1 MLGEV
6 FMFIK
11 KEQEGLWKSAIYVEM
26 HQSIKKVN
34 RLIDSQ
40 RNGYEILNKY
50 NNMSMVQFLWQVFTV
65 LFFYIFCVIESFH
78 NQNEMLGGRMTSLR
92 MKERKFQGSIHPL
105 KQPPLGW
112 GKLLESTFSELWNI
126 RGKKKETTKS
136 NQKSA

>member
-1 MLGEV
+1 M
-6 FMFIK
+6 
-11 KEQEGLWKSAIYVEM
+11 
-26 HQSIKKVN
+26 
-34 RLIDSQ
+34 
-40 RNGYEILNKY
+40 
-50 NNMSMVQFLWQVFTV
+50 
-65 LFFYIFCVIESFH
+65 IESFH